1 MAEHILNRSQIEI
14 EACDETITVQSNQTT
29 VTRLELEVVKTAG
42 CNITAVGHHIDY
54 CVRITNNSGVDL
66 FDLVF
71 RDTLDPRT
79 SFVPGSFTV
88 DGQPRTPTVQ
98 NNTITYDIPEIRDGE
113 TITICF
119 RVRVDS

>member
-14 EACDETITVQSNQTT
+14 EACDETITVQSNETN
-29 VTRLELEVVKTAG
+29 VSILRLSVVKTAG
-42 CNITAVGHHIDY
+42 CNISAVGHHIDY
-54 CVRITNNSGVDL
+54 CVRITNDSGVDL
-66 FDLVF
+66 HDLVF

-88 DGQPRTPTVQ
+88 DGQQRAPIIQ
-98 NNTITYDIPEIRDGE
+98 GHTIIYNIPEIRDGE